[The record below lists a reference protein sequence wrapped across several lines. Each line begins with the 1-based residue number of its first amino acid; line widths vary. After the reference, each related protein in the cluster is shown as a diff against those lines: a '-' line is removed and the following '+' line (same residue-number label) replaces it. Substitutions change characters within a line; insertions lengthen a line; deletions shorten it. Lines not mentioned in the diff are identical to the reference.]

1 MKRLLLIL
9 ILTLSFQSWT
19 KADDIRDFE
28 IEGMSI
34 GDSLLNFM
42 SEIKIKDSILKSKY
56 KDNSFVRVEFYNNLK
71 SYDAIQVHFKNDDTN
86 YIIHM
91 ISGAKYFIDD
101 IDNCY
106 KEKKIAEKDLK
117 NIFKKSTF
125 EDWGTSPH
133 PADKTGKT
141 IVSTTMFTFKDTGS
155 GAIQCYDWSKEMKY
169 NDHLKI
175 KLMTNEY
182 LNWIQNKAY

>member
-9 ILTLSFQSWT
+9 ILTFSFQT
-19 KADDIRDFE
+19 LAKADDIRDFQ

-56 KDNSFVRVEFYNNLK
+56 KDNSFARVEFYNNLK
-71 SYDAIQVHFKNDDTN
+71 SYDAIQVHFKNDDSN

-106 KEKKIAEKDLK
+106 KEKKKLK
-117 NIFKKSTF
+117 
-125 EDWGTSPH
+125 
-133 PADKTGKT
+133 
-141 IVSTTMFTFKDTGS
+141 
-155 GAIQCYDWSKEMKY
+155 
-169 NDHLKI
+169 KI
-175 KLMTNEY
+175 
-182 LNWIQNKAY
+182 